1 MTLVASVTSPPPVC
15 SQRVAVWPLPDP
27 HYTVSDKPF
36 DIPSI
41 RGRITERLERAPS
54 RNADDEPLEFPE
66 TPGDVLLRTADER
79 GVVALACLLL
89 ENLREHGGTRAQG
102 RPLDNVLRRILETF
116 GPKEVMDIEVEA
128 YEILLWI
135 GGAIDDDWQP
145 ETPDEPGEIDPTA
158 NHLELVRW
166 AIGGGVDL
174 EMDYY
179 SRSRGE
185 LTHRRITPISLEA
198 ETYLHAY
205 CHLRRDER
213 VFRISRIGDLQPVGG
228 WPDAP
233 DDDEPPVDDA
243 ENSTEVSDEKPDDTN
258 QMSLLDD

>member
-1 MTLVASVTSPPPVC
+1 M
-15 SQRVAVWPLPDP
+15 
-27 HYTVSDKPF
+27 SDNPF
-36 DIPSI
+36 DIPTI
-41 RGRITERLERAPS
+41 RGRIAERLERAPA
-54 RNADDEPLEFPE
+54 RNADDEPLEFPDN
-66 TPGDVLLRTADER
+66 PGDVLLRTAEER

-89 ENLREHGGTRAQG
+89 ENLREHGGTRAQA
-102 RPLDNVLRRILETF
+102 RPLDIVLRRILETF

-135 GGAIDDDWQP
+135 AGAIDDDWQP
-145 ETPDEPGEIDPTA
+145 ESLDEPGQLDPTA
-158 NHLELVRW
+158 SHLDLVRW
-166 AIGGGVDL
+166 SIAGGVDL

-179 SRSRGE
+179 SRGRGE

-213 VFRISRIGDLQPVGG
+213 VFRISRIGDLEPVGG
-228 WPDAP
+228 WPRRPDRPGPAP
-233 DDDEPPVDDA
+233 SSTVGHTGGQA
-243 ENSTEVSDEKPDDTN
+243 AASTESADGEDDSS